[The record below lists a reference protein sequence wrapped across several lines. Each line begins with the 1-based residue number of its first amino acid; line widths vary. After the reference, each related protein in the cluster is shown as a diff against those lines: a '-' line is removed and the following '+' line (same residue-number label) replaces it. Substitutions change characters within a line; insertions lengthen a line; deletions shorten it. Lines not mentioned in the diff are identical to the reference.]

1 MDTSCATATTRD
13 GNGSRHVARL
23 TMNRP
28 ESRNKGGKDMRIA
41 LHKAFGEV
49 LPDPEIRA
57 VILTGAGGHF
67 SAGGDITEFGAFEV
81 TEQLANVRGAQS
93 MIRLVLQ
100 SQKPVIAAVEGF
112 CITGGWELAMA
123 CDIRVAGEGASFLLT
138 GSRIG
143 TVPGGGGTQRLPR
156 EVGLGR
162 ALEIHFAAEPIDG
175 KEAYRI
181 GAVNRLV
188 AKGQALA
195 EAKKMIRGYEKR
207 APLSLAMA
215 KRAVRAGMQM
225 DMKSAIE
232 YERFLV
238 SAVYG
243 TEDRREGIAA
253 FLEKR
258 DAVFKG
264 R

>member
-1 MDTSCATATTRD
+1 MPFETILIQNEGAAFIIT
-13 GNGSRHVARL
+13 L
-23 TMNRP
+23 NRP
-28 ESRNKGGKDMRIA
+28 AKRNAMSIKMTKEIVEACRAAEADPSVRGVVITGG
-41 LHKAFGEV
+41 
-49 LPDPEIRA
+49 PDF
-57 VILTGAGGHF
+57 F
-67 SAGGDITEFGAFEV
+67 SAGADLNEAQAIKSFVDAFNHMKTWEAL
-81 TEQLANVRGAQS
+81 TDTIENL
-93 MIRLVLQ
+93 
-100 SQKPVIAAVEGF
+100 QKPVIAAVEGF

-123 CDIRVAGEGASFLLT
+123 CDIRVAGKGASFMLT

-175 KEAYRI
+175 EEAYRI

-188 AKGQALA
+188 AKGEALA
-195 EAKKMIRGYEKR
+195 EAKKMIKGYEKR

-225 DMKSAIE
+225 DLKSAIE

-243 TEDRREGIAA
+243 TEDRKEGIAA

>member
-1 MDTSCATATTRD
+1 MAFETILTETD
-13 GNGSRHVARL
+13 GAAFIITL
-23 TMNRP
+23 NRP
-28 ESRNKGGKDMRIA
+28 AKRNAMSIKMTREIGEACRMAEAEAAVRGVIITGG
-41 LHKAFGEV
+41 
-49 LPDPEIRA
+49 PEF
-57 VILTGAGGHF
+57 F
-67 SAGGDITEFGAFEV
+67 SAGADLNEAQAIASFLDAFTHMKRWEEL
-81 TEQLANVRGAQS
+81 TDTIENL
-93 MIRLVLQ
+93 
-100 SQKPVIAAVEGF
+100 QKPVIAAVEGF
-112 CITGGWELAMA
+112 CITGAWELAMA
-123 CDIRVAGEGASFLLT
+123 CDIRVAGEGASFMLT

-162 ALEIHFAAEPIDG
+162 ALEIHFSAEPIDG

-188 AKGQALA
+188 AKGEALA
-195 EAKKMIRGYEKR
+195 EAKKMIKGYEKR

-238 SAVYG
+238 TAVYG
-243 TEDRREGIAA
+243 TEDRKEGIAA
-253 FLEKR
+253 FLQKR
-258 DAVFKG
+258 EAVFKG

>member
-1 MDTSCATATTRD
+1 MASETILTQTE
-13 GNGSRHVARL
+13 GSAFVITL
-23 TMNRP
+23 NRP
-28 ESRNKGGKDMRIA
+28 EKRNAMTIRMTKEIAEACRTAEADAAVRGVVITGG
-41 LHKAFGEV
+41 
-49 LPDPEIRA
+49 PEF
-57 VILTGAGGHF
+57 F
-67 SAGGDITEFGAFEV
+67 SAGADLNEAQAIKSFVDAFNHMKTWEAL
-81 TEQLANVRGAQS
+81 TDTIEQL
-93 MIRLVLQ
+93 
-100 SQKPVIAAVEGF
+100 QKPVIAAVEGF

-123 CDIRVAGEGASFLLT
+123 CDIRVAGEGASYLLT
-138 GSRIG
+138 GSRIV

-162 ALEIHFAAEPIDG
+162 SLEIHFAAEPIDG

-188 AKGQALA
+188 PKGQALA
-195 EAKKMIRGYEKR
+195 EAKKMISGYEKR

-225 DMKSAIE
+225 DLKSAIE

-243 TEDRREGIAA
+243 TEDRKEGIAA

-258 DAVFKG
+258 DPSFKG

>member
-1 MDTSCATATTRD
+1 MAFETILTEVD
-13 GNGSRHVARL
+13 GAAFVI

-28 ESRNKGGKDMRIA
+28 AKRNAMSIRMTKEIAEACRGAEADTSVRGVVITGGDT
-41 LHKAFGEV
+41 F
-49 LPDPEIRA
+49 
-57 VILTGAGGHF
+57 F
-67 SAGGDITEFGAFEV
+67 SAGADLNEARAIGSFLDAFNHMKAWEAL
-81 TEQLANVRGAQS
+81 TDTIENL
-93 MIRLVLQ
+93 
-100 SQKPVIAAVEGF
+100 QKPVIAAIEGF
-112 CITGGWELAMA
+112 AITGGWELAMA
-123 CDIRVAGEGASFLLT
+123 CDIRVAGEGSSFMLT

-175 KEAYRI
+175 KEAHRI

-188 AKGQALA
+188 EKGGALA
-195 EAKKMIRGYEKR
+195 EAKKMIKGYEKR

-225 DMKSAIE
+225 DMKSALE

-238 SAVYG
+238 TAVYG
-243 TEDRREGIAA
+243 TEDRKEGISA

-258 DAVFKG
+258 APDFKG

>member
-1 MDTSCATATTRD
+1 MAFETILTATEGAAFIIT
-13 GNGSRHVARL
+13 L
-23 TMNRP
+23 NRP
-28 ESRNKGGKDMRIA
+28 TRRNAMSIKMTKEIEEACRIA
-41 LHKAFGEV
+41 EA
-49 LPDPEIRA
+49 DA
-57 VILTGAGGHF
+57 A
-67 SAGGDITEFGAFEV
+67 
-81 TEQLANVRGAQS
+81 VRGVIITGGPDYFSSGADLNEALAIKS
-93 MIRLVLQ
+93 FLDAFTHMKTWEALTDTIENL
-100 SQKPVIAAVEGF
+100 QKPVIAAVEGF
-112 CITGGWELAMA
+112 CITGAWELAMA
-123 CDIRVAGEGASFLLT
+123 CDIRVAGEGASFMLT

-162 ALEIHFAAEPIDG
+162 ALEIHFSAEPIDG

-188 AKGQALA
+188 AKGQALD
-195 EAKKMIRGYEKR
+195 EAKKMVKGYEKR

-238 SAVYG
+238 TAVYM
-243 TEDRREGIAA
+243 TEDRKEGIQA
-253 FLEKR
+253 FLDKR
-258 DAVFKG
+258 EAAFKG